1 MFSPL
6 FRLFFLVSS
15 SKVLLDNVVQML
27 IFFHILRAMVVSFSF
42 FLFSLPLCSSVN
54 GKFLHTVYG
63 HINNYS
69 VALLRL
75 PSGKNTRLAKGL
87 AKSSRNESLGGA
99 GREDRLGRFTPR
111 A

>member
-1 MFSPL
+1 MFCLFIFYVHMFSPL

-54 GKFLHTVYG
+54 GKFLHTVCG

-75 PSGKNTRLAKGL
+75 PSGKKTRLAKGL
-87 AKSSRNESLGGA
+87 AQVSGTRVLAELGA
-99 GREDRLGRFTPR
+99 S
-111 A
+111 